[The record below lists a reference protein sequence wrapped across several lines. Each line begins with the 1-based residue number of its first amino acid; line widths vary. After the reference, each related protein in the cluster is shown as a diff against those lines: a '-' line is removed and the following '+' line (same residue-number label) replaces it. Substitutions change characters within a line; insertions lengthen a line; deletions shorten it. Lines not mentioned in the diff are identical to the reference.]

1 MNEWINPSINQS
13 VNASSSPATQCSLLI
28 GCPMNK
34 CRGGVL
40 SDSVM
45 ALHTRQNIKKA
56 LDHKYSWIFQV
67 TIPQPPSSFQLAAAP
82 FPNNKAKPR
91 AAFRSRVSLFPAA
104 FVKALA
110 AEYLMSHI
118 WLNDETSYCYSKTDA
133 VQSAPCHSFQLTR
146 MDKCLLNTSFLLK
159 KKKSSQHS
167 WCPRSCLSNHLA
179 IEWAWP

>member
-104 FVKALA
+104 FVKALT

-159 KKKSSQHS
+159 KKK
-167 WCPRSCLSNHLA
+167 
-179 IEWAWP
+179 